1 MMVDNSSGKLT
12 SGKRA
17 AGEAAAKLIQ
27 EGMLVGLGT
36 GSTSAYFIA
45 ALSQRCRDGLKIQA
59 VASSPTSH
67 QLALNGGIPLVD
79 PNRLTWLDMTVD
91 GADAVDPQK
100 RMIKGGGGALLRE
113 KILAA
118 MSKEMVVIIDN
129 TKLVP
134 TLGGC
139 PLPVEILPFAYKA
152 TIHHIEALG
161 YKGVIRTK
169 TDGSYLLTDNN
180 NYIFDIFFDG
190 VLNAPEALENSLVA
204 IPGVVETGLFL
215 KIAGR
220 IIVGFDDG
228 TIQVIN

>member
-1 MMVDNSSGKLT
+1 MMTEHSSGKLT
-12 SGKRA
+12 TGKRA

-45 ALSQRCRDGLKIQA
+45 ALSQRCRDGLRIEA
-59 VASSPTSH
+59 IASSPTSH

-79 PNRLTWLDMTVD
+79 SNRLTWLDITVD

-113 KILAA
+113 KILAK
-118 MSKEMVVIIDN
+118 MSKEMIVIVDDS
-129 TKLVP
+129 KLVSV
-134 TLGGC
+134 LGGC

-152 TIHHIEALG
+152 TIHHIESLG
-161 YKGVIRTK
+161 LKGVMRQK
-169 TDGSYLLTDNN
+169 GSGDLYLTDNH
-180 NYIFDIFFDG
+180 NYIYDIFFNG
-190 VLNAPEALENSLVA
+190 AMSSPEALESSLVA
-204 IPGVVETGLFL
+204 IPGVIETGLFL
-215 KIAGR
+215 QIAGR
-220 IIVGFDDG
+220 IIVGNGDG